1 MFRVQ
6 KEDAPGCVVS
16 ASVSIPP
23 DKVDPI
29 IFFIMKHHE
38 ESCSLRAVNVSGL
51 LWLEHRM
58 WKCEINLLSPKVF
71 QPPPRLLFHSRVHP
85 YFSSTHRLSV
95 TGWCWGCQYDLH
107 HRGIS
112 LQRPIFIYNCSRIN
126 CYNKGQLLHT
136 KMNSISFKSK
146 ASIGNNFYFIKLTMW
161 STKPSILRVVQIV
174 NYIFISDKDR
184 K

>member
-58 WKCEINLLSPKVF
+58 WKCEINLLSPKMF

-85 YFSSTHRLSV
+85 RFSSTHRLSV
-95 TGWCWGCQYDLH
+95 SGGAEDVSM
-107 HRGIS
+107 IS
-112 LQRPIFIYNCSRIN
+112 ITAEYHSKGRFLFITVAELTVITND
-126 CYNKGQLLHT
+126 
-136 KMNSISFKSK
+136 
-146 ASIGNNFYFIKLTMW
+146 NFYTPNWIV
-161 STKPSILRVVQIV
+161 PRLRVKHQLETT
-174 NYIFISDKDR
+174 FISSNWPCEVQNHLFYASYI
-184 K
+184 